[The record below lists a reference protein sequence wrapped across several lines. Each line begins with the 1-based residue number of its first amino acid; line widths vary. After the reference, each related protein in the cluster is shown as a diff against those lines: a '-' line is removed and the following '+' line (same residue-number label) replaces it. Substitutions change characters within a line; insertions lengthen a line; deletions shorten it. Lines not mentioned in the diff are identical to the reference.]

1 MKYLKPIL
9 IVLAVLLGLLLAAA
23 IAIPIIFK
31 PQVLEVVKEEA
42 NTNLDA
48 TLDFKDLNLS
58 FFRQFPLLTVTLEE
72 ISIIGKGKFENLPL
86 LNAQEA
92 SLSLNLMDLFKKNA
106 PLKIKHFH
114 LQEPD
119 INILILP
126 GGEANYDITKEDVV
140 EAPEIEAPESTLELS
155 VKDYGISNGR
165 IRYEDQT
172 MPMVVS
178 MEGVNHRGKG
188 DFSSDR
194 FKLDLKTTIDQFN
207 AKYDGTTYLTRAN
220 VGFDAILDM
229 DMQAMRFTFLDNLLT
244 VNELSLQSEGYFEMP
259 EENIGMDLRFK
270 APSTDIRSIWS
281 LIPGAYTEDY
291 ANLKTTGSMKL
302 EGWAKGELSDLTY
315 PAFLVDL
322 NVDQGSIQYPDLPA
336 PIDQINLDMTIS
348 QPGQT
353 LEATEIDIPKFS
365 FGIRD
370 QTVTGY
376 FSLKD
381 PMVDP
386 DVKAGLKGTI
396 NLDDFKQALPLDGVS
411 LSGLIKS
418 DVAIAARMSSIDEE
432 KYDEVDIKGN
442 ATITNLKYQDK
453 DQPLVEISSGE
464 VIFSPAEVVLEN
476 MAIMAGRSDL
486 FVQAK
491 INNLLAYFH
500 PERTMKG
507 QMKLT
512 SNLLDLDEWSDDET
526 AYAGSAPSTEGMEDI
541 SIELPVEN
549 FDFAINTTIGKVISD
564 GKTIEQF
571 ILIGK
576 AGPKTIL
583 LEQLSGK
590 HMSTDFKMDGQ
601 IENLLA
607 WMTDDG
613 ILEGKVNI
621 FSNNLNLNDFMEAV
635 DTEST
640 NTGNTENEGPIA
652 IPANVKLEA
661 NGRFNQVQY
670 TDLILKNVSGNL
682 KVANQKALIESGKA
696 EGLGGKLAFDGYY
709 DASDLKKPVFHF
721 KYELEQI
728 EFKQAF
734 AKLNTFRQLA
744 PVGEYLTGRFNTSMV
759 IDGVMDENMS
769 PVLSSLDAAG
779 FLETYNAIIKGFAP
793 LEGLAN
799 KLNIA
804 ELKTMDLK
812 NSKNWFSIENGAITL
827 QEFDYNFKDIAMK
840 IGGSHSIEQDMD
852 YRVKMK
858 IPRKYLDKTGI
869 TAQAN
874 TGLKWLESEA
884 SKKGL
889 NLNLGEFVNMAVKIG
904 GTVTQPTYA
913 LQVLG
918 TEGEGGQTGLQDQV
932 TEGIKELGMK
942 AKDSLE
948 NLARKK
954 VEETKDEIKKQTQ
967 QQIDSL
973 KKRANAAIDST
984 LEKAKQEAAKKAG
997 DEAMKK
1003 AEELGGDKA
1012 KEEADKIK
1020 DKLKKWNPLGGKKE

>member
-1 MKYLKPIL
+1 MKYMKAIL
-9 IVLAVLLGLLLAAA
+9 ITLAILLALLLAAA

-42 NTNLDA
+42 NTNLKA
-48 TLDFKDLNLS
+48 TLDFEDLNLT
-58 FFRQFPLLTVTLEE
+58 FFRQFPLLTIALEE
-72 ISIIGKGKFENLPL
+72 ISITGKGRFENLPL
-86 LNAQEA
+86 LSAQEV
-92 SLSLNLMDLFKKNA
+92 SLSLNVMDLFKKNS
-106 PLKIKHFH
+106 PLKIKHFY
-114 LQEPD
+114 LLDPD

-126 GGEANYDITKEDVV
+126 SGEANYAITKETIAADT
-140 EAPEIEAPESTLELS
+140 AIETPKSPLELS
-155 VKDYGISNGR
+155 VKEYGITNGR
-165 IRYEDQT
+165 IRYEDQS
-172 MPMVVS
+172 MPMVVD
-178 MEGVNHRGKG
+178 MEGLNHRGKG
-188 DFSSDR
+188 NFSSAK
-194 FKLDLKTTIDQFN
+194 FELDLKTTIDQFTVN
-207 AKYDGTTYLTRAN
+207 YDGTAYLNRAK
-220 VGFDAILDM
+220 VRFDALMNM
-229 DMQAMRFTFLDNLLT
+229 DMEAMRFTFLENVLA
-244 VNELSLQSEGYFEMP
+244 VNELSLESEGFFEMP
-259 EENIGMDLRFK
+259 DESIGMDLRFK
-270 APSTDIRSIWS
+270 APSSDIRSIWS
-281 LIPGAYTEDY
+281 LVPGAYTADY
-291 ANLKTTGSMKL
+291 ADLKSTGNMKL
-302 EGWAKGELSDLTY
+302 EGWVKGEMSDLTY
-315 PAFLVDL
+315 PAFKIDLSVDE
-322 NVDQGSIQYPDLPA
+322 GSIRYPDLPA
-336 PIDQINLDMTIS
+336 PIDQINLVMAIS
-348 QPGQT
+348 QPAQT

-365 FGIRD
+365 FAIRD

-386 DVKAGLKGTI
+386 DVKAGLQGTI
-396 NLDDFKQALPLDGVS
+396 NLDDFKQALPLDGIS
-411 LSGLIKS
+411 LSGIIKS

-442 ATITNLKYQDK
+442 ASINNLKYKDA
-453 DQPLVEISSGE
+453 DQPLIHIASGA
-464 VIFSPAEVVLEN
+464 INFSPAEVVMEN
-476 MAIMAGRSDL
+476 MQIMAGRSDL
-486 FVQAK
+486 QIYAK

-500 PERTMKG
+500 PERTLKG

-512 SNLLDLDEWSDDET
+512 SNLLDLDEWSSTNDET
-526 AYAGSAPSTEGMEDI
+526 PVAPTTEGMEDI

-549 FDFAINTTIGKVISD
+549 FDFAINSSIEKVISD
-564 GKTIEQF
+564 GETFEKF
-571 ILIGK
+571 VLNGK
-576 AGPKTIL
+576 AGPRTIL
-583 LEQLSGK
+583 IDQLSGK
-590 HMSTDFKMDGQ
+590 HKSTDFKMDGQ

-613 ILEGKVNI
+613 IMEGKVNI
-621 FSNNLNLNDFMEAV
+621 FSNNLNLNDFMEEV
-635 DTEST
+635 DEASANSEST
-640 NTGNTENEGPIA
+640 EAEGPIA
-652 IPANVKLEA
+652 IPANIKLEA

-670 TDLILKNVSGNL
+670 TDLILKNVSGKL
-682 KVANQKALIESGKA
+682 KIANQKALIESGKA
-696 EGLGGKLAFDGYY
+696 EGLGGRLAFDGYY
-709 DASDLKKPVFHF
+709 DASDLKKPIFHF

-744 PVGEYLTGRFNTSMV
+744 PIGEYLTGKFNTSMV
-759 IDGVMDENMS
+759 IDGVMGEDMS
-769 PVLSSLDAAG
+769 PILSSLDAAG
-779 FLETYNAIIKGFAP
+779 FLETYNAIIKGFTP

-812 NSKNWFSIENGAITL
+812 NSKNWFTIENGAVTL
-827 QEFDYNFKDIAMK
+827 QEFDYNYKDIAMK

-852 YRVKMK
+852 YKVKMK

-874 TGLKWLESEA
+874 TGIKWLESEA

-889 NLNLGEFVNMAVKIG
+889 NLSIGDFVNMAVKIG

-932 TEGIKELGMK
+932 TDGIKELGAK

-948 NLARKK
+948 SIARKK
-954 VEETKDEIKKQTQ
+954 VEETKDEIKKQAQ
-967 QQIDSL
+967 QQLDSL
-973 KKRANAAIDST
+973 KKQANAAIDST

-997 DEAMKK
+997 EEALKK